1 MIALG
6 ASLNQVLEALSDA
19 IDAHAP
25 DIISI
30 PDTDLPFGIG
40 DGCRPFGLKERLIS
54 LHPAFN
60 L

>member
-1 MIALG
+1 MRPTL
-6 ASLNQVLEALSDA
+6 
-19 IDAHAP
+19 
-25 DIISI
+25 ISI